1 MNKSAVAQKQPFIKQ
16 VLPRWLVTVALGMQ
30 IAIVTIL
37 LMLSVFFTVTFKRN
51 SPQLGSIT
59 EQVDYHFGMPSVAFG
74 LGTIILLGMMIL
86 LAIGFSK
93 LPQQWVLAILLI
105 YVAAMQIIWLMS
117 LNLVTYTYP
126 DSRSLMDAADI
137 LLNGN
142 INQFGA
148 DFCPKG
154 SIRLECGAR
163 GIPSAYTYFSYY
175 PFQSGPMLWY
185 LLVFAVFGL
194 DNILAFQIVSAVAVT
209 ALVAVLWRFGSLIGL
224 NEKGHGAFTVIVAT
238 SVPLLMF
245 ATFVYPNAVGFFFT
259 VCGTWMIAEGFRLHK
274 VWASS
279 LAIVGGFLICGIGIV
294 FKSTYQ
300 ILVLAA
306 LVAVIFAVWHNRRV
320 WQLVVSFL
328 SAVAAFFVSKLPVYV
343 VQTWTGQKFGKGM
356 PMSSW
361 IAIGL
366 GQPDNM
372 PAGWWS
378 RFAIDAFERTGNDY
392 ALQSQISNDFVRNRL
407 AFFAGNPSDGLNFFT
422 NKLASEWAEP
432 SFMTSLYSELGESA
446 NHFSGLGSFL
456 LLGKGADVLLRFEN
470 VAQTVVY
477 FLAIIGVIGLVHSL
491 MKERSLG
498 ADSSQVFTRVLL
510 CTSFIGGFLCYLF
523 WEAKSIYTLPF
534 FLLLFPV
541 AAYGIQNIADLISS
555 IKKKIA

>member
-1 MNKSAVAQKQPFIKQ
+1 M
-16 VLPRWLVTVALGMQ
+16 
-30 IAIVTIL
+30 
-37 LMLSVFFTVTFKRN
+37 
-51 SPQLGSIT
+51 
-59 EQVDYHFGMPSVAFG
+59 
-74 LGTIILLGMMIL
+74 
-86 LAIGFSK
+86 
-93 LPQQWVLAILLI
+93 
-105 YVAAMQIIWLMS
+105 
-117 LNLVTYTYP
+117 
-126 DSRSLMDAADI
+126 
-137 LLNGN
+137 
-142 INQFGA
+142 
-148 DFCPKG
+148 
-154 SIRLECGAR
+154 
-163 GIPSAYTYFSYY
+163 
-175 PFQSGPMLWY
+175 
-185 LLVFAVFGL
+185 
-194 DNILAFQIVSAVAVT
+194 AVT

-224 NEKGHGAFTVIVAT
+224 NEEGHGAFTVIVAT

-259 VCGTWMIAEGFRLHK
+259 VCGTWMIAEGFRLQK

-510 CTSFIGGFLCYLF
+510 CASFIGGFLCYLF